1 MTISI
6 KIQPNT
12 YIDSVSLM
20 ALSTKANQL
29 VGVEQ
34 AIIAMAT
41 EMNKEVMKNVGLF
54 TEEIEKAQTSDLIIA
69 LEATD
74 EQDSANLIEKIE
86 TLMTEKK
93 EKGNNQTTERYT
105 TIETA
110 KKAIPEAN
118 MTVISVNGQYA
129 AREARKA
136 LNNDLHV
143 MMFSDNVSVEEEIQ
157 LKEFAHEKGLLIMG
171 PDCGT
176 AIINNVGLCFA
187 NKVRKGSIGIIGA
200 SGTGSQEISVRIHEF
215 GEGVSQLI
223 GTGGRDLSEAVGGKM
238 MLDAIDALEA
248 DADTKV
254 IVLISKPP
262 AKTVEEKILARVRK
276 TEKPVVIWFIGSDAR
291 ANEEGIYFEKMSKAA
306 ALKAVTLA
314 GIDQDS
320 LNIHPLNIPLIDEVR
335 GKLTLDQQYIRGLF
349 TGGTLC
355 DEAMFTAKEYFS
367 DVYSNIATD
376 QEHLLHFGDASK
388 KHTFIDFGADEFTN
402 GKPHPMIDPSNRIA
416 RFIEEAEDPTVGVI
430 LMDFVLGY
438 GAHPDP
444 VGVMVP
450 VMQAA
455 KEKAAAKGRHLEI
468 IGYVLG
474 TDLDKQNIDE
484 QVEKLTAI
492 GATYASS
499 SQNAGL
505 LAREFVVKGV
515 GK

>member
-29 VGVEQ
+29 TGVEQ

-54 TEEIEKAQTSDLIIA
+54 TDEIAQAQTSDLVIA
-69 LEATD
+69 LDAKA
-74 EQDSANLIEKIE
+74 EQDSEVLIQQIE
-86 TLMTEKK
+86 SLMTEKK
-93 EKGNNQTTERYT
+93 EKSASQTVERYT

-118 MTVISVNGQYA
+118 LAVISVNGQYA

-157 LKEFAHEKGLLIMG
+157 LKELAHDRGLLMMG

-187 NKVRKGSIGIIGA
+187 NNVRKGSIGIVGA
-200 SGTGSQEISVRIHEF
+200 SGTGSQEVSVRIHEF

-248 DADTKV
+248 DEDTKV

-262 AKTVEEKILARVRK
+262 AKTVEEKILARVR
-276 TEKPVVIWFIGSDAR
+276 TAEKPVVIWFIGSETR
-291 ANEEGIYFEKMSKAA
+291 ENEAGIYFEKMSKAA

-314 GIDQDS
+314 GINPDTLDV
-320 LNIHPLNIPLIDEVR
+320 HPLNLPLIDEVR
-335 GKLTLDQQYIRGLF
+335 EKLNPEQRFIRGLF

-355 DEAMFTAKEYFS
+355 DEAMFTAKERFS

-376 QEHLLHFGDASK
+376 QEHLLHFGDASQA
-388 KHTFIDFGADEFTN
+388 HTFIDFGADEFTN
-402 GKPHPMIDPSNRIA
+402 GKPHPMIDPSNRIT
-416 RFIEEAEDPTVGVI
+416 RFIEEAADPTVGVI

-444 VGVMVP
+444 VGAMLP
-450 VMQAA
+450 AMKAA
-455 KEKAAAKGRHLEI
+455 KEQAAALGRHLEI

-474 TDLDKQNIDE
+474 TDLDKQNVNE
-484 QVEKLTAI
+484 QVEKLTSI

-505 LAREFVVKGV
+505 LAREFVVKGAEQ
-515 GK
+515 

>member
-29 VGVEQ
+29 AGVDQ

-41 EMNKEVMKNVGLF
+41 EMNKEVMKNVGLY
-54 TEEIEKAQTSDLIIA
+54 TDEIAHAQTSDLIIA
-69 LEATD
+69 LDAKD
-74 EQDSANLIEKIE
+74 EQDSVELIRKIE

-93 EKGNNQTTERYT
+93 EKSSNQTTESYT

-118 MTVISVNGQYA
+118 LAVISVNGQYA

-143 MMFSDNVSVEEEIQ
+143 MMFSDNVSVEEEIE
-157 LKEFAHEKGLLIMG
+157 LKDLAHEKGLLMMG

-187 NKVRKGSIGIIGA
+187 NNVRKGSIGIIGA

-248 DADTKV
+248 DEETKV

-262 AKTVEEKILARVRK
+262 AKVVEEKILARVRK
-276 TEKPVVIWFIGSDAR
+276 ANKPIVIWFIGSETR
-291 ANEEGIYFEKMSKAA
+291 ENEDGIYFEKMSKAA
-306 ALKAVTLA
+306 ALRAVTLA
-314 GIDQDS
+314 GIEQNS
-320 LNIHPLNIPLIDEVR
+320 LDVHPLNLPLIDEVR
-335 GKLTLDQQYIRGLF
+335 GKLNSEQKYIRGLF

-355 DEAMFTAKEYFS
+355 DEAMFTAKERFS

-388 KHTFIDFGADEFTN
+388 AHTFIDFGADEFTN

-416 RFIEEAEDPTVGVI
+416 RFTEEAEDPTVGVI

-438 GAHPDP
+438 GAHQDP

-450 VMQAA
+450 AMKAA
-455 KEKAAAKGRHLEI
+455 KEKAASLGRHLEI

-474 TDLDKQNIDE
+474 TDLDKQNINE
-484 QVEKLTAI
+484 QVEKLTSI

-505 LAREFVVKGV
+505 LAREFVVKGAEQ
-515 GK
+515 

>member
-20 ALSTKANQL
+20 ALSTKANQIA
-29 VGVEQ
+29 GVDQ

-41 EMNKEVMKNVGLF
+41 EMNKEVMKNVGLY
-54 TEEIEKAQTSDLIIA
+54 TDEIAQAQTSDLIIA
-69 LEATD
+69 LDAKE
-74 EQDSANLIEKIE
+74 EHDSVELIQKIE

-93 EKGNNQTTERYT
+93 EKTTNQTTESYT

-118 MTVISVNGQYA
+118 IAVISVNGQYA

-136 LNNDLHV
+136 FNNELHV
-143 MMFSDNVSVEEEIQ
+143 MMFSDNVSVEDEIE
-157 LKEFAHEKGLLIMG
+157 LKDLAHDKGLLMMG

-187 NKVRKGSIGIIGA
+187 NKVRKGSIGIVGA

-248 DADTKV
+248 DEDTKV

-262 AKTVEEKILARVRK
+262 AKVVEEKILTRVRK
-276 TEKPVVIWFIGSDAR
+276 AEKPIVIWFIGSDVR
-291 ANEEGIYFEKMSKAA
+291 ENETGIYFEKMSKAA
-306 ALKAVTLA
+306 ALRAVTFA
-314 GIDQDS
+314 GIDQNS
-320 LNIHPLNIPLIDEVR
+320 LDVHPLNLPLIDEVR
-335 GKLTLDQQYIRGLF
+335 AKLNPEQKYIRGLF

-355 DEAMFTAKEYFS
+355 DEAMFTAKERFS

-376 QEHLLHFGDASK
+376 QDHLLHFGDVSK
-388 KHTFIDFGADEFTN
+388 AHTFIDFGADEFTN

-416 RFIEEAEDPTVGVI
+416 RFKEEAADPTVGVI

-438 GAHPDP
+438 GAHQDP
-444 VGVMVP
+444 VGVMIP
-450 VMQAA
+450 AMKAA
-455 KEKAAAKGRHLEI
+455 KETAAAEGRHLEI

-474 TDLDKQNIDE
+474 TDLDKQNINE
-484 QVEKLTAI
+484 QVEKLTSI

-515 GK
+515 EQ

>member
-20 ALSTKANQL
+20 ALSTKANQIA
-29 VGVEQ
+29 GVDQ

-54 TEEIEKAQTSDLIIA
+54 TDEIAQAQTSDLVIA
-69 LEATD
+69 LDAKE
-74 EQDSANLIEKIE
+74 EQDSQELIKQIE

-93 EKGNNQTTERYT
+93 AKSANQTTEQYT

-110 KKAIPEAN
+110 KKNIPEAN
-118 MTVISVNGQYA
+118 LAVISVNGQYA

-143 MMFSDNVSVEEEIQ
+143 MMFSDNVSVEEEIE
-157 LKEFAHEKGLLIMG
+157 LKDLAHEKGLLMMG

-187 NKVRKGSIGIIGA
+187 NEVRKGSIGVVGA

-215 GEGVSQLI
+215 GEGISQLI

-248 DADTKV
+248 DQETKV

-262 AKTVEEKILARVRK
+262 AKAVEEKILTRVRK
-276 TEKPVVIWFIGSDAR
+276 AEKPVVIWFIGSETR
-291 ANEEGIYFEKMSKAA
+291 ENEEGIFFEKMSKAA
-306 ALKAVTLA
+306 ALRAVTLA
-314 GIDQDS
+314 GIDQNKLDV
-320 LNIHPLNIPLIDEVR
+320 HPLNLPLIDEVR
-335 GKLTLDQQYIRGLF
+335 EKLNSEQQYIRGLF

-355 DEAMFTAKEYFS
+355 DEAMFTAKERFS

-376 QEHLLHFGDASK
+376 QEHLLYFGDPSK
-388 KHTFIDFGADEFTN
+388 AHTFIDFGADEFTN

-416 RFIEEAEDPTVGVI
+416 RFKEEAADPTVGVI

-444 VGVMVP
+444 VGAMLP
-450 VMQAA
+450 AMKEA
-455 KEKAAAKGRHLEI
+455 KEHATANGRHLEI

-484 QVEKLTAI
+484 QVEKLTSI

-505 LAREFVVKGV
+505 LAREFVVKGAEQ
-515 GK
+515 

>member
-29 VGVEQ
+29 AGVDQ

-54 TEEIEKAQTSDLIIA
+54 TDEIAQAQTSDLIIA
-69 LEATD
+69 LEAKE
-74 EQDSANLIEKIE
+74 EQDSAELIEKIE

-93 EKGNNQTTERYT
+93 EKSSSQTTESYT

-118 MTVISVNGQYA
+118 LAVISVNGQYA
-129 AREARKA
+129 VREARKA

-143 MMFSDNVSVEEEIQ
+143 MMFSDNVSVDEEIE
-157 LKEFAHEKGLLIMG
+157 LKDLAHEKGLLMMG

-187 NKVRKGSIGIIGA
+187 NNVRKGSIGIVGA

-248 DADTKV
+248 DVDTKV
-254 IVLISKPP
+254 IILISKPP
-262 AKTVEEKILARVRK
+262 AKIVEEKILARVRK
-276 TEKPVVIWFIGSDAR
+276 ADKPVVIWFIGSEPR
-291 ANEEGIYFEKMSKAA
+291 ENEAGIYFEKMSKAA

-314 GIDQDS
+314 GIDQNS
-320 LNIHPLNIPLIDEVR
+320 LDVHPLNLPLIDEVQA
-335 GKLTLDQQYIRGLF
+335 KLTPEQKYIRGLF

-355 DEAMFTAKEYFS
+355 DEAMFTAKERFS
-367 DVYSNIATD
+367 DVFSNIATD

-388 KHTFIDFGADEFTN
+388 AHTFIDFGADEFTN

-416 RFIEEAEDPTVGVI
+416 RFKEEAEDPTVGVI

-450 VMQAA
+450 AMKAA
-455 KEKAAAKGRHLEI
+455 KEKAALQGRHLEI

-474 TDLDKQNIDE
+474 TDLDKQNINE
-484 QVEKLTAI
+484 QVEKLTSI

-505 LAREFVVKGV
+505 LAREFVVKGAEQ
-515 GK
+515 